1 VRFILT
7 LDCFSYVAAR
17 SVRRIFRSEGAA
29 MLSCVCWAEERNG
42 IATET
47 QKSTEDSERR
57 DLNGAIVVFRRF
69 GRRGVS

>member
-1 VRFILT
+1 MRFILT

-17 SVRRIFRSEGAA
+17 SVRANFRSEAAA

-42 IATET
+42 IATGT
-47 QKSTEDSERR
+47 QRAERIR
-57 DLNGAIVVFRRF
+57 REEDLNGAIVVFRRF